1 MVMRTINVSG
11 VKFEFNDK
19 LLLNYP
25 GQTLAK
31 LCEDVQQG
39 SNPND
44 DAAGC
49 TEIVVERPAEGFAA
63 VLAFYQTGELH
74 MPVSMCPRA
83 FRRELQFWNVNAAD
97 LQQCCAFKS
106 VFIKLLRI
114 ILIWPKGRVWRLN
127 TTLTTKSFHGGLFT

>member
-1 MVMRTINVSG
+1 MVMRKVNVSG

-25 GQTLAK
+25 EQTLAK
-31 LCEDVQQG
+31 LCQDVPQG
-39 SNPND
+39 SNPNG
-44 DAAGC
+44 DATGC
-49 TEIVVERPAEGFAA
+49 TEIDVERPAEGFAA

-83 FRRELQFWNVNAAD
+83 FRRELQFWKVNAAE

-106 VFIKLLRI
+106 VILLYC
-114 ILIWPKGRVWRLN
+114 N
-127 TTLTTKSFHGGLFT
+127 FM